1 MCSTAAPICLCVKA
15 LIFIPGIFSLH
26 FVLFSF
32 ALFCFATNFR
42 IISAGVDGCVMLPH
56 VLGVRTFNNIVPI
69 ISSWYGTH
77 DYNSHVHILDL
88 IFYIQLQMALADVD
102 ECFMHSH
109 VLGVHICNFIIYFL
123 SICIPNKF
131 LTNFQDVYPNHVFH
145 FLNVKY
151 TTHII

>member
-1 MCSTAAPICLCVKA
+1 
-15 LIFIPGIFSLH
+15 
-26 FVLFSF
+26 
-32 ALFCFATNFR
+32 
-42 IISAGVDGCVMLPH
+42 MLPH

-88 IFYIQLQMALADVD
+88 IFYIQFQMALADVD

-109 VLGVHICNFIIYFL
+109 VLGVHICNFIIYFP
-123 SICIPNKF
+123 SICIPIKF
-131 LTNFQDVYPNHVFH
+131 LTNFQDVYLNHVFH
-145 FLNVKY
+145 FFNVKY